1 MSGSKID
8 GKYVRLSV
16 GRCEACNRELQE
28 SEMYIKGHLSN
39 VELGLCRKCAQ
50 YVNNPSVINADDN
63 DWSIPNEKRDYENY
77 KFRDFSEAPVFS
89 LNREQSEA
97 PMDSFFDKGW

>member
-1 MSGSKID
+1 MSGAKVN

-28 SEMYIKGHLSN
+28 SEMYIKGSLSN

-50 YVNNPSVINADDN
+50 FVNDPLNAQEARDEAQMGWSRGRQGYDKETQQEPSIA
-63 DWSIPNEKRDYENY
+63 
-77 KFRDFSEAPVFS
+77 S
-89 LNREQSEA
+89 LF
-97 PMDSFFDKGW
+97 DSV